1 MQLFAQATAG
11 CVETLLPDDVG
22 ACPSQKQ
29 LSMAIDEMKAKQL
42 DNLPCEPRVK
52 AVINSVKLPGT
63 GAFLNSIPS
72 SLLGLRMTSDV
83 FTTALKYRLGSPIFP
98 KDGPCS
104 MCGNASDMMGDH
116 AISACNSNGS
126 KTRRHNL
133 VRDALFQAASAASLA
148 PRKEEPGLISGLD
161 ARPGDITINGWSRS
175 GGKPKTAFDVTVV
188 SPLAQNCY
196 NHTVRGDSKVVLE
209 HAVNG
214 KVDKYRRLNLPQDI
228 DFIPLAVTTFG
239 AWEEVALANIVEIA
253 AHQAHNTGKEKANI
267 KRHLLQKLSV
277 CIQREN
283 AEMLIA
289 RRPELPAHVDGV
301 L

>member
-1 MQLFAQATAG
+1 
-11 CVETLLPDDVG
+11 
-22 ACPSQKQ
+22 
-29 LSMAIDEMKAKQL
+29 
-42 DNLPCEPRVK
+42 
-52 AVINSVKLPGT
+52 
-63 GAFLNSIPS
+63 
-72 SLLGLRMTSDV
+72 
-83 FTTALKYRLGSPIFP
+83 
-98 KDGPCS
+98 
-104 MCGNASDMMGDH
+104 MGDH